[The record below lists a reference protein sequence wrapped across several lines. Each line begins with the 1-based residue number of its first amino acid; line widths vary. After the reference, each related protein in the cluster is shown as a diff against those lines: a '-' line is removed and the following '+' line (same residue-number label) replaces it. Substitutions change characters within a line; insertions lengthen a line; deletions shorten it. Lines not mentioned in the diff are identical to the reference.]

1 MDTGK
6 IKLALIG
13 LGQRGTRLYYAAIK
27 QREDVE
33 IVALCDNYEKR
44 LGEFAAMLEKE
55 DGKKRRLY
63 TDYKEC
69 IDKSGRDCVI
79 VSTAWNAHIEISTYA
94 MERKIAVGCE
104 VGGAYSLESLWELV
118 RCYERTKTPIMMLE
132 NCCYG
137 RLELLTLNL
146 KRKGL
151 LGEIVHLEGA
161 YRHDLREEVTS
172 GEEKHH
178 YRLMQY
184 LKRNCENYPTHELG
198 PIAKIIDINCGNK
211 FDTLYSVGSKS
222 VGLESYVGAKNIEK
236 LKGEKFAQ
244 SDAVTTVI
252 KCRNGETITLNLVT
266 SLARYYSRSFLAE
279 GTKGLVC
286 EENQSVFLEQD
297 FPDEYFDW
305 RSHFGN
311 IEEYYKKYDH
321 KFWIGGVNEIGEHSD
336 IDKMVVDAFFD
347 AVKNKTPMPID
358 VYDMASWMAVSVL
371 SEQSIASG
379 LPVSFPDFTDGK
391 WITRKNDFA
400 L

>member
-1 MDTGK
+1 MNTDK

-13 LGQRGTRLYYAAIK
+13 FGQRGVRLYNAAIK
-27 QREDVE
+27 QRNDVE
-33 IVALCDNYEKR
+33 IVAVCDTYEKR
-44 LGEFAAMLEKE
+44 LVEFAEMLEKE
-55 DGKKRRLY
+55 DGIKRQIY
-63 TDYKEC
+63 TDYREC
-69 IDKSGRDCVI
+69 IDKSGCDCVV
-79 VSTAWNAHIEISTYA
+79 VSTAWSAHIEISMYA

-161 YRHDLREEVTS
+161 YRHDLREEVVT

-211 FDTLYSVGSKS
+211 FDSLYSVASKS
-222 VGLESYVGAKNIEK
+222 VGLESFVREKNIEK

-286 EENQSVFLEQD
+286 EENQSVFLDKD
-297 FPDEYFDW
+297 FPGEYFDW

-311 IEEYYKKYDH
+311 IEEYYKQYDH
-321 KFWIGGVNEIGEHSD
+321 RLWVGGVNEIGEHSD
-336 IDKMVVDAFFD
+336 IDKMVMDEFFD
-347 AVKNKTPMPID
+347 AVKNGTPMPID

-391 WITRKNDFA
+391 WITRKNEFA

>member
-1 MDTGK
+1 MDK
-6 IKLALIG
+6 MKLALIG
-13 LGQRGTRLYYAAIK
+13 IGQRGTRLYYAAIK
-27 QREDVE
+27 NRADVE

-55 DGKKRRLY
+55 VGKKRLTY
-63 TDYKEC
+63 TDFRKC
-69 IDKSGRDCVI
+69 IDESGCDCVI
-79 VSTAWNAHIEISTYA
+79 VSAAWDAHIEITMYA
-94 MERKIAVGCE
+94 MERKVAVGCE
-104 VGGAYSLESLWELV
+104 VGGAYSIESLWELV
-118 RCYERTKTPIMMLE
+118 RCYERTKTPVMMLE
-132 NCCYG
+132 NCCYS
-137 RLELLTLNL
+137 RMELLALNM

-161 YRHDLREEVTS
+161 YRHDLREEVAT

-178 YRLMQY
+178 YRLLQY
-184 LKRNCENYPTHELG
+184 LNRNCENYPTHELG
-198 PIAKIIDINCGNK
+198 PIAKIVDINCGNK

-222 VGLESYVGAKNIEK
+222 VGMENYVAAKNIEK
-236 LKGEKFAQ
+236 LKGKRFAQ

-266 SLARYYSRSFLAE
+266 SLARYYSRSFLVE

-311 IEEYYKKYDH
+311 VEEYYKRYDH
-321 KFWIGGVNEIGEHSD
+321 KLWVGGVNEIGEHSD
-336 IDKMVVDAFFD
+336 IDKIVVDEFFD
-347 AVKNKTPMPID
+347 AVKNGTPMPID
-358 VYDMASWMAVSVL
+358 VYDMASLMAVSVL

-379 LPVSFPDFTDGK
+379 QVVTFPDFTDGK
-391 WITRKNDFA
+391 WITRKNNFA

>member
-1 MDTGK
+1 MDK
-6 IKLALIG
+6 MKLALIG

-27 QREDVE
+27 NRADVE

-55 DGKKRRLY
+55 DGKKRLTY
-63 TDYKEC
+63 TDFRKC
-69 IDKSGRDCVI
+69 IDESGCDCVI
-79 VSTAWNAHIEISTYA
+79 VSAAWDAHIEITMYA
-94 MERKIAVGCE
+94 MERKVAVGCE
-104 VGGAYSLESLWELV
+104 VGGAYSIESLWELV
-118 RCYERTKTPIMMLE
+118 RCYERTKTPVMMLE
-132 NCCYG
+132 NCCYS
-137 RLELLTLNL
+137 RMELLALNM

-161 YRHDLREEVTS
+161 YRHDRREEVAT

-178 YRLMQY
+178 YRLLQY
-184 LKRNCENYPTHELG
+184 LNRNCENYPTHELG
-198 PIAKIIDINCGNK
+198 PIAKIVDINCGNK
-211 FDTLYSVGSKS
+211 FDTLYSVWSKS
-222 VGLESYVGAKNIEK
+222 VGMENYVAAKNIEK
-236 LKGEKFAQ
+236 LKGKRFAQ

-266 SLARYYSRSFLAE
+266 SLARYYSRSFLVE

-311 IEEYYKKYDH
+311 VEEYYKRYDH
-321 KFWIGGVNEIGEHSD
+321 KLWVGGVNEIGEHSD
-336 IDKMVVDAFFD
+336 IDKIVVDEFFD
-347 AVKNKTPMPID
+347 AVKNGTPMPID
-358 VYDMASWMAVSVL
+358 VYDMASLMAVSVL

-379 LPVSFPDFTDGK
+379 QVVTFPDFTDGK
-391 WITRKNDFA
+391 WITRKNNFA

>member
-1 MDTGK
+1 MDK
-6 IKLALIG
+6 MKLALIG

-27 QREDVE
+27 NRADVE

-55 DGKKRRLY
+55 DGKKRLTY
-63 TDYKEC
+63 TDFRKC
-69 IDKSGRDCVI
+69 IDESGCDCVI
-79 VSTAWNAHIEISTYA
+79 VSAAWDAHIEITMYA
-94 MERKIAVGCE
+94 MERKVAVGCE
-104 VGGAYSLESLWELV
+104 VGGAYSIESLWELV
-118 RCYERTKTPIMMLE
+118 RCYERTKTPVMMLE
-132 NCCYG
+132 NCCYS
-137 RLELLTLNL
+137 RMELLALNM

-161 YRHDLREEVTS
+161 YRHDPREEVAT

-178 YRLMQY
+178 YRLLQY
-184 LKRNCENYPTHELG
+184 LNRNCENYPTHELG
-198 PIAKIIDINCGNK
+198 PIAKIVDINCGNK

-222 VGLESYVGAKNIEK
+222 VGMENYVAAKNIEK
-236 LKGEKFAQ
+236 LKGKRFAQ

-266 SLARYYSRSFLAE
+266 SLARYYSRSFLVE

-311 IEEYYKKYDH
+311 VEEYYKRYDH
-321 KFWIGGVNEIGEHSD
+321 KLWVGGVNEIGEHSD
-336 IDKMVVDAFFD
+336 IDKIVVDEFFD
-347 AVKNKTPMPID
+347 AVKNGTPIPID
-358 VYDMASWMAVSVL
+358 VYDIASLMAVSVL

-379 LPVSFPDFTDGK
+379 QVVTFPDFTDGK
-391 WITRKNDFA
+391 WITRKNNFA